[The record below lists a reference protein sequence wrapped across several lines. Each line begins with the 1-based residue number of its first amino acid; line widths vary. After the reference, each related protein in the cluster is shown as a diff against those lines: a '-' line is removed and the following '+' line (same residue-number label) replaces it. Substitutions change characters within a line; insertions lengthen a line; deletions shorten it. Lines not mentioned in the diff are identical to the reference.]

1 MGNLLLSEVP
11 SDVLAEKV
19 AEIVLEKIKG
29 LISIPEKKPQ
39 YITRK
44 QVAQLLECSL
54 PTVDAYVA
62 ESLLKKYG
70 NGKRSRF
77 VLEEVEAA
85 KSTIYKIKY
94 KTRRPGLIPTN
105 DYPDNN
111 KR

>member
-1 MGNLLLSEVP
+1 MRDLLLSEVP

-19 AEIVLEKIKG
+19 AAIVIEKIRG
-29 LISIPEKKPQ
+29 IIPIPEKKPK

-44 QVAQLLECSL
+44 QVAQILECSP
-54 PTVDAYVA
+54 PTVDSYVA

-70 NGKRSRF
+70 EGKRSRYI
-77 VLEEVEAA
+77 LEEVEAA

-105 DYPDNN
+105 DNSNN
-111 KR
+111 GKY